1 MDPILGSIQLFA
13 FDWAPQGWLR
23 CDGTLLPITQ
33 YTALF
38 SLLGTTY
45 GGDGQTNFALP
56 DLRGRAPIHD
66 GQGPGLSNWA
76 IGQSG
81 GAETATLTTA
91 NLPAHNHGV
100 QATATAASK
109 NPAGA
114 VPAYTAD
121 ASSYGAPDG
130 TTMAAT
136 MTTDTGSSAPV
147 SITPPVLAMNYCI
160 AAQGIYPSRP

>member
-109 NPAGA
+109 NPSGN
-114 VPAYTAD
+114 VPAYTAG
-121 ASSYGAPDG
+121 ASSYGSPDG

-136 MTTDTGSSAPV
+136 MTTNTGSSAPV

-160 AAQGIYPSRP
+160 AVQGIYPSRP

>member
-1 MDPILGSIQLFA
+1 MEPFLGSIALFA
-13 FDWAPQGWLR
+13 FDWAPRGWAR
-23 CDGTLLPITQ
+23 CDGALLSISSN
-33 YTALF
+33 TALF

-45 GGDGQTNFALP
+45 GGNGQTTFALP

-66 GQGPGLSNWA
+66 GQGPGLSSWSA
-76 IGQSG
+76 GQSA
-81 GAETATLTTA
+81 GAETVTLTTA

-109 NPAGA
+109 SPAGN

-121 ASSYGAPDG
+121 ASSYGASDG

-136 MTTDTGSSAPV
+136 MTANTGNSQPV
-147 SITPPVLAMNYCI
+147 SITQPVLAMNYCI
-160 AAQGIYPSRP
+160 AIEGIYPSRP